1 MQRFYISLHIKT
13 RQTCKT
19 GPLTFTV
26 FLSQKK
32 TKQNKT
38 NFHCFSFQSSNFK
51 FLSIQDSVTIQLMA
65 AIRTP
70 ETTLFCI
77 FFNINSEL
85 KENKNK
91 NISLRGTTPLNQKK
105 KKKKTKKHCPTQI
118 PNVNQNRETL
128 RDLNP

>member
-1 MQRFYISLHIKT
+1 
-13 RQTCKT
+13 
-19 GPLTFTV
+19 
-26 FLSQKK
+26 
-32 TKQNKT
+32 
-38 NFHCFSFQSSNFK
+38 
-51 FLSIQDSVTIQLMA
+51 MA
-65 AIRTP
+65 AVRTP

-91 NISLRGTTPLNQKK
+91 NKNFKGNDAPESKK

>member
-1 MQRFYISLHIKT
+1 
-13 RQTCKT
+13 
-19 GPLTFTV
+19 
-26 FLSQKK
+26 
-32 TKQNKT
+32 
-38 NFHCFSFQSSNFK
+38 
-51 FLSIQDSVTIQLMA
+51 MA
-65 AIRTP
+65 AVRTP

-91 NISLRGTTPLNQKK
+91 NKNFKGNDAPES